1 MKKILVIKTEHIGDY
16 LLTLPALSAFRKRYP
31 KARIDVLIGPWN
43 VALAKAT
50 PYVDNAIVFENP
62 LIKRAISKKEI
73 IKELTFGRL
82 KYLRLFKKINTEK
95 YDLIVNFS
103 DRRISRFFNK
113 NIKSRKKICGADFNF
128 GEIQEGKRMLRI
140 LEENGIRKSAN
151 NVFLNFSNKT
161 KQNVNEAL
169 RLNNLKKFIIIH
181 PFSPYDKKNWD
192 LDNWGDVCQMKKN
205 KKFVFIGTG
214 EEKEKIDKMI
224 IRKNIGKN
232 CYNFSGKFDLIE
244 TAYLIS
250 KSKLFLGINSGP
262 MYLADIFDV
271 PTIILFGRG
280 SNEKIWGLGGKRNLT
295 LKKDSI
301 KNISAKTVSE
311 VAEKLLLKYNNF

>member
-1 MKKILVIKTEHIGDY
+1 
-16 LLTLPALSAFRKRYP
+16 
-31 KARIDVLIGPWN
+31 
-43 VALAKAT
+43 
-50 PYVDNAIVFENP
+50 
-62 LIKRAISKKEI
+62 
-73 IKELTFGRL
+73 
-82 KYLRLFKKINTEK
+82 
-95 YDLIVNFS
+95 
-103 DRRISRFFNK
+103 
-113 NIKSRKKICGADFNF
+113 
-128 GEIQEGKRMLRI
+128 
-140 LEENGIRKSAN
+140 
-151 NVFLNFSNKT
+151 
-161 KQNVNEAL
+161 
-169 RLNNLKKFIIIH
+169 
-181 PFSPYDKKNWD
+181 
-192 LDNWGDVCQMKKN
+192 MKKN

>member
-16 LLTLPALSAFRKRYP
+16 LLTLPALSALRKRYP

-113 NIKSRKKICGADFNF
+113 NIKSRKKICGVDFNF

-151 NVFLNFSNKT
+151 NVF
-161 KQNVNEAL
+161 
-169 RLNNLKKFIIIH
+169 
-181 PFSPYDKKNWD
+181 
-192 LDNWGDVCQMKKN
+192 
-205 KKFVFIGTG
+205 
-214 EEKEKIDKMI
+214 
-224 IRKNIGKN
+224 
-232 CYNFSGKFDLIE
+232 
-244 TAYLIS
+244 
-250 KSKLFLGINSGP
+250 
-262 MYLADIFDV
+262 
-271 PTIILFGRG
+271 
-280 SNEKIWGLGGKRNLT
+280 
-295 LKKDSI
+295 
-301 KNISAKTVSE
+301 
-311 VAEKLLLKYNNF
+311 